1 MLAVI
6 RVTGLAYPIML
17 KLFSVSLKTVAALS
31 MLAGA
36 TATMASS
43 PALAEGR
50 GAFAADG
57 TALKVIVDRA
67 KVVRFDRSAKT
78 IIIGN
83 PLIVDATLQDS
94 QTIVLTGRSF
104 GVTNLIVT
112 DEAGEPIMDETV
124 VVGAHE
130 TNTVR
135 IYRRTNRE
143 TLACSPVCEPTL
155 TIGDQAAT
163 FDNALDQ
170 VKRRNE
176 LSKPQR

>member
-1 MLAVI
+1 MKKI
-6 RVTGLAYPIML
+6 
-17 KLFSVSLKTVAALS
+17 FSLSLKSLAALS
-31 MLAGA
+31 VLT
-36 TATMASS
+36 TAAAIVTPMQAQ
-43 PALAEGR
+43 AEGQ
-50 GAFAADG
+50 GAFAPSG
-57 TALKVIVDRA
+57 NALKVIVDRA
-67 KVVRFDRSAKT
+67 KVVRFDRSAST

-104 GVTNLIVT
+104 GVTNLIVI
-112 DEAGEPIMDETV
+112 DEAGEAIMDETV

-130 TNTVR
+130 TNSVR

-163 FDNALDQ
+163 FDNTLDQ

-176 LSKPQR
+176 LSRPQR